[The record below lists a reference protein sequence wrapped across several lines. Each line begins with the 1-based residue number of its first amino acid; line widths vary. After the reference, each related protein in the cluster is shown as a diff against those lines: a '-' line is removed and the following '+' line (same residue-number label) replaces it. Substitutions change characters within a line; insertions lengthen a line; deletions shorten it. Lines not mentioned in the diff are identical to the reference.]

1 MTRRTGD
8 IAEQEGDPPYWRI
21 LGRSSTDIIKSG
33 GYKISALDIENTLA
47 AHERIRNVAV
57 LGLPDDTLGEVVA
70 AVTEC
75 RGDPVLHPLLSLSG
89 LNVFMIDPLHD
100 FFPSSSSST
109 RGWANAN
116 TAASAVVGAVRSQKI
131 VGWSSAGAG

>member
-47 AHERIRNVAV
+47 AHERIANVAV
-57 LGLPDDTLGEVVA
+57 LGVPDDALGEVVA
-70 AVTEC
+70 AVAEC
-75 RGDPVLHPLLSLSG
+75 RGAPVLHPLLTPSVLH
-89 LNVFMIDPLHD
+89 VFMIDPLKIL
-100 FFPSSSSST
+100 FPSH
-109 RGWANAN
+109 RH
-116 TAASAVVGAVRSQKI
+116 QC
-131 VGWSSAGAG
+131 GAGKMQTLLQALLVGLYRARR